1 MKRFANS
8 SLFFAVLMSG
18 RLATFAAAGDSDM
31 QKKRE
36 RLIRGRPDEQQ
47 AAMVELAHGGK
58 ESVGVLCDILK
69 NEPDPAV
76 RSRAAST
83 LHENLLN
90 PNNRDD
96 STLSRVESV
105 ARHEDG
111 DVAGLSSMALSQF
124 KGHRRARAIL
134 KDVAKAQRNE
144 HIRAQVLSAF
154 AANIDGDRSEL
165 PFLSEFLNDK
175 SEYVS
180 VSAAGFL
187 GMLGDKRGLRLC
199 REILERR
206 PTDEAMLLQ
215 RQAAVAAGRIGDPS
229 LIPLLSKIGS
239 SNEYGLTQ
247 WHARIA
253 IREIE
258 YQQEK
263 AKGTGAD
270 YLKGSFGSQES
281 SKWAVK
287 KLLAIKGPQA
297 VEILEWAAGQ
307 KELAGSAAAAR
318 ALIGIKR

>member
-1 MKRFANS
+1 MRKQLLPIF
-8 SLFFAVLMSG
+8 LL
-18 RLATFAAAGDSDM
+18 LATSSASALNEK
-31 QKKRE
+31 QLRE
-36 RLIRGRPDEQQ
+36 DLVGGRPVEQQ
-47 AAMVELAHGGK
+47 RAMVELAHGGK

-83 LHENLLN
+83 LNETLLN
-90 PNNRDD
+90 PSNRDD
-96 STLSRVESV
+96 TTLSRVESV

-124 KGHRRARAIL
+124 KGNRRARAIL

-144 HIRAQVLSAF
+144 YIRAQVLSAF

-165 PFLSEFLNDK
+165 PFLSEFLNDN
-175 SEYVS
+175 SEYVA
-180 VSAAGFL
+180 VSAAGFV
-187 GMLGDKRGLRLC
+187 GFLGDKRGLKLC
-199 REILERR
+199 REILARR
-206 PTDEAMLLQ
+206 PTDATMLLQ
-215 RQAAVAAGRIGDPS
+215 RQAAIAAGRIGDPS

-258 YQQEK
+258 YQLEK
-263 AKGTGAD
+263 AKGTGKN

-307 KELAGSAAAAR
+307 KELVGSAAATR
-318 ALIGIKR
+318 ALMGMKR